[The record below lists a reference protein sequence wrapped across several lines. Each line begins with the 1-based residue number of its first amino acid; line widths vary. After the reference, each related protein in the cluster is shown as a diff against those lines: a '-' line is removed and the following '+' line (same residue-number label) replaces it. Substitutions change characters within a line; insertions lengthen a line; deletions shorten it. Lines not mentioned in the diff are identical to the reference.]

1 MFFKKNKYK
10 NDCVNLIMR
19 ASSLEKRNALY
30 FFDHI
35 EGMSE
40 YYFNYIVGE
49 PVRDV
54 IGAYIIVFNEVVH
67 IHNALEDG
75 FSFETKLANSGK
87 LNLLSIIT
95 LAYYAGKKS
104 PYDDQFKSYLPVE
117 FHDRFSDFYNTKLPT
132 VSHGMVDMKVWMEE
146 MPSSETLG
154 IFNV

>member
-87 LNLLSIIT
+87 LNLLIPVLLQNPKVLVS
-95 LAYYAGKKS
+95 
-104 PYDDQFKSYLPVE
+104 YDAEV
-117 FHDRFSDFYNTKLPT
+117 
-132 VSHGMVDMKVWMEE
+132 V
-146 MPSSETLG
+146 
-154 IFNV
+154 